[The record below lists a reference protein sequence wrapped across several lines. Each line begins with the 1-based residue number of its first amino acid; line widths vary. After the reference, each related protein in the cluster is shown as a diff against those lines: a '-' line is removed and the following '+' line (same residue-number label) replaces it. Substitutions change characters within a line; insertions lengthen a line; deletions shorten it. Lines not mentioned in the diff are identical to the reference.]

1 MGAGLS
7 GRRAEPQSCGGMGTS
22 WEVDSPA
29 TESPR
34 AGWTET
40 SENLGPEEMRHRGM
54 SLSKRELSHSPQQAG
69 FEFLTQHPPKSPK
82 RRRDYWGQRWP
93 KGALTENSDT
103 QD

>member
-1 MGAGLS
+1 
-7 GRRAEPQSCGGMGTS
+7 
-22 WEVDSPA
+22 
-29 TESPR
+29 
-34 AGWTET
+34 
-40 SENLGPEEMRHRGM
+40 M